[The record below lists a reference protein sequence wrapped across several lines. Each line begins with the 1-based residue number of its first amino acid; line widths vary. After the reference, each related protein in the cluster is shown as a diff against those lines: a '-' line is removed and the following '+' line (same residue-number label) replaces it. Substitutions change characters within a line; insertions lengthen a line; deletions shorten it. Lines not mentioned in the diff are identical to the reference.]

1 MPSPGVV
8 TKVPAGSSLA
18 AAVNAAAC
26 GDTLVLHAGATYQAS
41 GVTISKT
48 CDASHWLTITTD
60 GDLPDPGNRFNLQSA
75 SQVPLLTY
83 TSDSPLTIGVSYI
96 HLRGVGFVKT
106 PGPWQ
111 LTSMIAFVPGTHHI
125 VFGQDYAHGNPGEE
139 TRRFLQTSGASY
151 VALVSSYV
159 GEIHCIDATGACSDA
174 QAVAGGL
181 GDNPSKAIWIVN
193 NYLESSGEN
202 ILFGGGEATTVP
214 SDITVMNNW
223 LRKPPCWNPNAPN
236 FCSGVK
242 YIVKNHFELKSATRM
257 WVEGNVM
264 EGAWGGFSS

>member
-1 MPSPGVV
+1 
-8 TKVPAGSSLA
+8 
-18 AAVNAAAC
+18 
-26 GDTLVLHAGATYQAS
+26 
-41 GVTISKT
+41 
-48 CDASHWLTITTD
+48 
-60 GDLPDPGNRFNLQSA
+60 
-75 SQVPLLTY
+75 
-83 TSDSPLTIGVSYI
+83 
-96 HLRGVGFVKT
+96 
-106 PGPWQ
+106 
-111 LTSMIAFVPGTHHI
+111 MIAFVPGTHHI

-151 VALVSSYV
+151 VALVGSYV

-264 EGAWGGFSS
+264 EGAWGGFSQSGFSILLTPKSQGYLCAVCEVTDVTIRYNHVKHVGSSFQIANAPPYGVAGERYSIHDNLIEDQDPTYYSGVGSMQVSMGSTDTNGTKSPVLGY